1 MLKFSASLSGV
12 AAKLDV
18 PKNSIDVVG
27 AKAIVEAVKVNA
39 ELTTVGF
46 DFNSIGLDGAEAI
59 STGLQGRFFRDY
71 T

>member
-1 MLKFSASLSGV
+1 MSGV

-46 DFNSIGLDGAEAI
+46 DFNSIGLDGAETMN
-59 STGLQGRFFRDY
+59 TGLQGRYCCDF